1 MRKGGGSVLYCVAP
15 CFRVVVRVSVLSHVP
30 RAIMHT
36 SVVVCVGRLS
46 CWGGEIAAAGEG
58 GEGGEGFLSL
68 HFLAF
73 SADPTPLSL
82 PRARPSP
89 PLLMLTSRVLF
100 RPRPLRCV
108 CVVLRVMC
116 V

>member
-1 MRKGGGSVLYCVAP
+1 MRKGGDPFYIVLSP

-58 GEGGEGFLSL
+58 GEGGRGASRSISL
-68 HFLAF
+68 LF
-73 SADPTPLSL
+73 PQTPRPPNP

-89 PLLMLTSRVLF
+89 PLLTLMLTPRVLF
-100 RPRPLRCV
+100 RPRPLRCS
-108 CVVLRVMC
+108 
-116 V
+116 